1 MKIKMKMVMTIKKG
15 MDIII
20 NSILLCNPKNEII
33 MNIIIKLKGIIITL
47 MLIIAVM
54 VIQNCGDTKKEQGDT
69 KPEEENH
76 SEEKETRVVAL
87 TDDQIKLM
95 GIESEK
101 LALENISGYIKVN
114 GEVVINPDQ
123 ESKVGSIIPGRIRK
137 IYVKEGSYV
146 WAGQTLA
153 IIENPQLIDVQVEYI
168 NSKNEYE
175 YSKREYERQLKL
187 NSDNIGSKKT
197 LNELES
203 MYKKALTDY
212 KTLEEKLSSYKISK
226 NRFNNIYEDTVA
238 NLQRYYSITAPI
250 SGNVIAR
257 NVSVGQYVEP
267 SGDMFHIINT
277 STVFV
282 DLNVFKQDLPNVS
295 AGQKVILDVSVDPY
309 EVYEGQIVFVNKV
322 FDDVKRTVKVR
333 VAINNKRE
341 KLLPNMFVSAK
352 IYVKQESVLA
362 VPISA
367 IETEGDS
374 KYIFVKTDELME
386 IETNVEHKENEHS
399 EEEHNEEVGKNDK
412 AGNEE
417 HKKGVVFKKVNV
429 NTGISDDKFIQIFPL
444 EELKVG
450 EYIVTKGTFY
460 LKSELKKGELGEHEH

>member
-1 MKIKMKMVMTIKKG
+1 MILKLKWLNIFFIAVI
-15 MDIII
+15 
-20 NSILLCNPKNEII
+20 ILLSGCNNESS
-33 MNIIIKLKGIIITL
+33 KE
-47 MLIIAVM
+47 
-54 VIQNCGDTKKEQGDT
+54 KEQT
-69 KPEEENH
+69 EKPKEESHHEEEI
-76 SEEKETRVVAL
+76 SDEVAL
-87 TDDQIKLM
+87 TDEQIKLM

-101 LALENISGYIKVN
+101 LDMQNISGYIKVN

-137 IYVKEGSYV
+137 IYVREGSFV
-146 WAGQTLA
+146 RAGQTLA
-153 IIENPQLIDVQVEYI
+153 VIENPQLIDVQVEYI

-203 MYKKALTDY
+203 KYKKSLADY

-226 NRFNNIYEDTVA
+226 NRFDNIYEDTVA

-250 SGNVIAR
+250 SGNVIER

-267 SGDMFHIINT
+267 SGDMFHIINI

-282 DLNVFKQDLPNVS
+282 DLNVFEQDLQYVS
-295 AGQKVILDVSVDPY
+295 AGQKVSLEVSVNPY
-309 EVYEGQIVFVNKV
+309 EVYEGEIVFVNKV

-367 IETEGDS
+367 IETEGETN
-374 KYIFVKTDELME
+374 YIFVKTNELKE
-386 IETNVEHKENEHS
+386 IESHDEHS
-399 EEEHNEEVGKNDK
+399 EDEKNDK
-412 AGNEE
+412 VEKEVTGEQE
-417 HKKGVVFKKVNV
+417 HKNGIVFKKIIVNI
-429 NTGISDDKFIQIFPL
+429 GISDDKYIQIFPL
-444 EELKVG
+444 EELKEG
-450 EYIVTKGTFY
+450 EQIVTKGTFY
-460 LKSELKKGELGEHEH
+460 LKSELKKGELGEHED

>member
-1 MKIKMKMVMTIKKG
+1 
-15 MDIII
+15 MD
-20 NSILLCNPKNEII
+20 
-33 MNIIIKLKGIIITL
+33 MIIKREMKYISKSRINHKLISVICPVIL
-47 MLIIAVM
+47 FMLITVS
-54 VIQNCGDTKKEQGDT
+54 VFSVYGCSDKDNNSEKKNAETESTDQHSD
-69 KPEEENH
+69 ENE
-76 SEEKETRVVAL
+76 SEIMEVAL
-87 TDDQIKLM
+87 TEDQISSM
-95 GIESEK
+95 GILTDK
-101 LALENISGYIKVN
+101 VALQNISGYIKVN

-123 ESKVGSIIPGRIRK
+123 ESKVGSSVPGRIKK
-137 IYVKEGSYV
+137 IYVKEGAYV
-146 WAGQTLA
+146 KAGQTLA
-153 IIENPQLIDVQVEYI
+153 IIENPQLIDMQVEYL
-168 NSKNEYE
+168 NAKNDYE
-175 YSKREYERQLKL
+175 YSKKEYERQLKL
-187 NSDNIGSKKT
+187 SNDNIGSKKT
-197 LNELES
+197 LNELETN
-203 MYKKALTDY
+203 YKRSLATY
-212 KTLEEKLSSYKISK
+212 KTLEEKLSIYRISK
-226 NRFNNIYEDTVA
+226 NRFENIYEDTIA
-238 NLQRYYSITAPI
+238 NLQKYITISAPI
-250 SGNVIAR
+250 SGNLVER
-257 NVSVGQYVEP
+257 NVTIGQYVEP
-267 SGDMFHIINT
+267 ANDMFHIVNT

-282 DLNVFKQDLPNVS
+282 DLNVFEKDLPLVS
-295 AGQKVILDVSVDPY
+295 TGQKVSLEVSVDPY

-399 EEEHNEEVGKNDK
+399 EKEHNEEAGKNDK

-429 NTGISDDKFIQIFPL
+429 NTGISDDKFIQIFPI

>member
-1 MKIKMKMVMTIKKG
+1 
-15 MDIII
+15 
-20 NSILLCNPKNEII
+20 
-33 MNIIIKLKGIIITL
+33 MNIIIKLKAIIITF

-54 VIQNCGDTKKEQGDT
+54 VIQSCSDSNKEQGDT

-76 SEEKETRVVAL
+76 SEEKETSEVAL

-137 IYVKEGSYV
+137 VYVKEGSYV
-146 WAGQTLA
+146 RAGQTLA
-153 IIENPQLIDVQVEYI
+153 VIENPQLIDVQVEYI

-203 MYKKALTDY
+203 KYKKALADY

-226 NRFNNIYEDTVA
+226 NRFDNIYEDTVA

-250 SGNVIAR
+250 SGNVIER

-267 SGDMFHIINT
+267 SADMFHIINT
-277 STVFV
+277 ATVFV
-282 DLNVFKQDLPNVS
+282 DLNVFEQDLPYVS

-309 EVYEGQIVFVNKV
+309 QVYEGQIVFVNKV
-322 FDDVKRTVKVR
+322 FDDEKRTVKVR
-333 VAINNKRE
+333 VAINNKNE

-352 IYVKQESVLA
+352 IYIKQESVLA

-386 IETNVEHKENEHS
+386 IETNVEHKEDEHS
-399 EEEHNEEVGKNDK
+399 EEEHKEEAGKNDK

-417 HKKGVVFKKVNV
+417 HKKGIVFKKVIV

>member
-1 MKIKMKMVMTIKKG
+1 
-15 MDIII
+15 
-20 NSILLCNPKNEII
+20 
-33 MNIIIKLKGIIITL
+33 MNIIIKLKAIIITF

-54 VIQNCGDTKKEQGDT
+54 VIQSCSDSNKEQGDT

-76 SEEKETRVVAL
+76 SEEKETSEVAL

-123 ESKVGSIIPGRIRK
+123 ESKIGSIIPGRIRK
-137 IYVKEGSYV
+137 VYVKEGSYV
-146 WAGQTLA
+146 RAGQTLA
-153 IIENPQLIDVQVEYI
+153 VIENPQLIDVQVEYI

-197 LNELES
+197 LNEFES
-203 MYKKALTDY
+203 KYKKALADY

-226 NRFNNIYEDTVA
+226 NRFDNIYEDTVA

-250 SGNVIAR
+250 SGNVIER

-267 SGDMFHIINT
+267 SADMFHIINT
-277 STVFV
+277 ATVFV
-282 DLNVFKQDLPNVS
+282 DLNVFEQDLPYVS

-309 EVYEGQIVFVNKV
+309 QVYEGQIVFVNKV
-322 FDDVKRTVKVR
+322 FDDEKRTVKVR
-333 VAINNKRE
+333 VAINNKNE

-352 IYVKQESVLA
+352 IYIKQESVLA

-367 IETEGDS
+367 IETEGES
-374 KYIFVKTDELME
+374 KYIFVKTREVKE
-386 IETNVEHKENEHS
+386 IEEHDEHTEGENPEGETKEPENTEHKHEM
-399 EEEHNEEVGKNDK
+399 
-412 AGNEE
+412 A
-417 HKKGVVFKKVNV
+417 VVFKKVIV
-429 NTGISDDKFIQIFPL
+429 NTGISDDKFIQIFPID
-444 EELKVG
+444 ELKSG
-450 EYIVTKGTFY
+450 EEIVIKGTFY
-460 LKSELKKGELGEHEH
+460 LKSEMKKGELNDEHGH

>member
-1 MKIKMKMVMTIKKG
+1 MIKKLKLLNIFITA
-15 MDIII
+15 II
-20 NSILLCNPKNEII
+20 LFFAGCNNESSNDKLQTDKPK
-33 MNIIIKLKGIIITL
+33 
-47 MLIIAVM
+47 
-54 VIQNCGDTKKEQGDT
+54 
-69 KPEEENH
+69 EENH
-76 SEEKETRVVAL
+76 SEEKETSEVAL

-101 LALENISGYIKVN
+101 LTLENISGYIKVN

-146 WAGQTLA
+146 RAGQTLA
-153 IIENPQLIDVQVEYI
+153 VIENPQLIDVQVEYI

-175 YSKREYERQLKL
+175 YSKKEYERQLKL

-203 MYKKALTDY
+203 KYKRALADY

-226 NRFNNIYEDTVA
+226 NRFDNIYEDTVA

-250 SGNVIAR
+250 SGNVIER

-282 DLNVFKQDLPNVS
+282 DLNVFEQDLPYVS
-295 AGQKVILDVSVDPY
+295 AGQKVTLDVSVDPY

-367 IETEGDS
+367 IETEGETN
-374 KYIFVKTDELME
+374 YIFVKTNELKE
-386 IETNVEHKENEHS
+386 IESHDEHS
-399 EEEHNEEVGKNDK
+399 EDEKNDK
-412 AGNEE
+412 VEKEVTGEQE
-417 HKKGVVFKKVNV
+417 HKNGIVFKKIIVNI
-429 NTGISDDKFIQIFPL
+429 GISDDKYIQIFPL
-444 EELKVG
+444 EELKEG
-450 EYIVTKGTFY
+450 EQIVTKGTFY
-460 LKSELKKGELGEHEH
+460 LKSELKKGELGEHED

>member
-1 MKIKMKMVMTIKKG
+1 
-15 MDIII
+15 
-20 NSILLCNPKNEII
+20 
-33 MNIIIKLKGIIITL
+33 MNIIIKLKAIIITF

-54 VIQNCGDTKKEQGDT
+54 VIQSCSDSNKEQGDT
-69 KPEEENH
+69 KPEEESH
-76 SEEKETRVVAL
+76 SEEKETSEVAL

-137 IYVKEGSYV
+137 IYVKEGSFV
-146 WAGQTLA
+146 RAGQTLA
-153 IIENPQLIDVQVEYI
+153 LIENLDLVNAQVEFLEA
-168 NSKNEYE
+168 KHEYE
-175 YSKREYERQLKL
+175 HAKAEYERQLRL
-187 NSDNIGSKKT
+187 SSDNIGSKK
-197 LNELES
+197 ELGKLKAEYEHAVVGMKS
-203 MYKKALTDY
+203 AEQKLQNYKV
-212 KTLEEKLSSYKISK
+212 SK
-226 NRFNNIYEDTVA
+226 SRLDNYEDTTVH
-238 NLQRYYSITAPI
+238 NELQRYYPVTAPI
-250 SGNVIAR
+250 SGNL
-257 NVSVGQYVEP
+257 VSRMVTVGQFVE
-267 SGDMFHIINT
+267 SATDMFHVVNT

-282 DLNVFKQDLPNVS
+282 DLNVFEQDLPYVS

-341 KLLPNMFVSAK
+341 KLLPNMFVAAK

-386 IETNVEHKENEHS
+386 IENHVEHKEGEHS
-399 EEEHNEEVGKNDK
+399 EEEHKEEAGKNEI
-412 AGNEE
+412 AGKEE
-417 HKKGVVFKKVNV
+417 HKKGIVFKKVIV

-444 EELKVG
+444 DELKEG